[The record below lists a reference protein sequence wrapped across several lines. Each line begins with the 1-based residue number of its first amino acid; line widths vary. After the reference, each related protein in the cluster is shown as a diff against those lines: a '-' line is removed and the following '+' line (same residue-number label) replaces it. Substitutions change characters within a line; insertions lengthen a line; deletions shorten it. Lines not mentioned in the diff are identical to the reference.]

1 MYHGHE
7 FIFHI
12 LLRAVPKMPGL
23 LRFLP
28 QSYTQTEDLL
38 KNITLDI
45 KKKNKQNKTNLQH
58 LKLQQTKQQT
68 KIKLYYLFVLII
80 LDRGME

>member
-1 MYHGHE
+1 
-7 FIFHI
+7 
-12 LLRAVPKMPGL
+12 MPGL

-45 KKKNKQNKTNLQH
+45 KKTNKQNKTNLQH